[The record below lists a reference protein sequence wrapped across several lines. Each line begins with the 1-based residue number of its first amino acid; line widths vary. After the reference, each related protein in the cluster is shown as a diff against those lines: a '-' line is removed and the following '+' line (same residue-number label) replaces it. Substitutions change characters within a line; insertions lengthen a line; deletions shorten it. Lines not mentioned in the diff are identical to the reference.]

1 MLLREIEPTHLPA
14 APRIRYTRKSSEQSD
29 RQVASHDQQ
38 YAECDRHFGS
48 VPEEWRDYWFR
59 DDKSGTDFN
68 RPAFKQMV
76 EFCLAHPQV
85 NGSRGRIEVYDHS
98 RWGRPVMK
106 DGQGDIIGSN
116 VKEFDRWVLRLDE
129 AGWDV
134 EFTTAQKSENE
145 LANSV
150 TELIEK
156 HIAAQK
162 SVNLSR
168 EVKRG
173 VRDWRR
179 KGRWMGGPPPFPAK
193 RVHPTTGQDLPPG
206 TRAFN
211 GGSVLAVDESK
222 LPDWIRAADMV
233 LEGRSLVAVA
243 QDFEHRG
250 VRNYHDGSIRNGR
263 LPRWTGEHIR
273 KILTNPALI
282 GELRI
287 KQRDRAPEVI
297 KAAWGPLV
305 PVELFQAVQRKLES
319 DRAKVRR
326 RSRRGASTYAV
337 PIMCTRCGSQLA
349 GVDVKQPD
357 GTVHRRYRHHSPRS
371 MGLRHDVRDRMVAAG
386 CRTWMVDANEVED
399 AILELVAAERAS
411 PDFKERLGAMLAD
424 GTEFADALMRR
435 VGEAKAEVTRIEAQQ
450 RETLRLMT
458 VGATRGISEEL
469 FLQQLEGL
477 KAEHAAALRAH
488 GEAEETQTAAEAQ
501 RATMLEL
508 LNETTAVV
516 DRWRNGGVADR
527 RAILDWWVDAVLVEF
542 EETERKPKGTAQK
555 QSSNLGQRSARK
567 RLVVFLASLPT
578 GAVAVQLDPPRR
590 KQTRV
595 GHRAWKPVEVRTT
608 LQAQSSAGSGTSRF
622 PTEWVDS
629 RRNDE
634 SKTTGSACCT
644 C

>member
-1 MLLREIEPTHLPA
+1 MIQIRKGDDSG
-14 APRIRYTRKSSEQSD
+14 PRIRYTRKSTEGKEK
-29 RQVASHDQQ
+29 QVASHNQQ
-38 YAECDRHFGS
+38 YAECDRHFGP

-68 RPAFKQMV
+68 RPAFKRMV
-76 EFCLAHPQV
+76 EFCLANPQLS
-85 NGSRGRIEVYDHS
+85 GPRGRIEVYDYS
-98 RWGRPVMK
+98 RWGRPVRK
-106 DGQGDIIGSN
+106 DANGSIVGSN
-116 VKEFDRWVLRLDE
+116 VKAFDRWITRLDE

-134 EFTTAQKSENE
+134 EYATAHRSENE
-145 LANSV
+145 LANDV
-150 TELIEK
+150 TDLVEK
-156 HIAAQK
+156 HMAAQK
-162 SVNLSR
+162 SVKLSR
-168 EVKRG
+168 DVKRG
-173 VRDWRR
+173 RADWIR

-206 TRAFN
+206 TRAFQ

-222 LPDWIRAADMV
+222 LPDWIRAAEMV
-233 LEGRSLVAVA
+233 LEGRSLLAVA
-243 QDFEHRG
+243 QDFERREVPTYYAG
-250 VRNYHDGSIRNGR
+250 RMKSGR
-263 LPRWTGEHIR
+263 LPRWTGLHIR
-273 KILTNPALI
+273 KILTNPALL
-282 GELRI
+282 GELHVRS
-287 KQRDRAPEVI
+287 RDGAPEVI
-297 KAAWGPLV
+297 KAEWGPIV

-326 RSRRGASTYAV
+326 RNRRGASTYAV
-337 PIMCTRCGSQLA
+337 PIMCARCGSQLA

-357 GTVHRRYRHHSPRS
+357 GTVHRRYRHNSPRS
-371 MGLRHDVRDRMVAAG
+371 MGLRRDVRDRMVEAG

-411 PDFKERLGAMLAD
+411 PDFKERLEAMLAD
-424 GTEFADALMRR
+424 GTGFADALKRK
-435 VGEAKAEVTRIEAQQ
+435 VEEAKAEVARIEAQQ

-458 VGATRGISEEL
+458 VGAVRGISEEL
-469 FLQQLEGL
+469 FLQQLEEL
-477 KAEHAAALRAH
+477 KAEHTAALRAR
-488 GEAEETQTAAEAQ
+488 GEAEETQAAAEAQ

-527 RAILDWWVDAVLVEF
+527 RTILDWWVDAVLIEF
-542 EETERKPKGTAQK
+542 DETARKPKGTAQK

-590 KQTRV
+590 KQTQV

-622 PTEWVDS
+622 PTEWADCC
-629 RRNDE
+629 RNDE
-634 SKTTGSACCT
+634 SKTGGSAGCT
-644 C
+644 R